1 MGWATPPTGLFVVK
15 ILLAVAGLNS
25 SSGFGFLQ
33 WLQAVI
39 KSFSIFSKC
48 IVTQDQFQL
57 SAL

>member
-1 MGWATPPTGLFVVK
+1 MGWARPPTGLFVVK

-39 KSFSIFSKC
+39 KSFSIFSMC
-48 IVTQDQFQL
+48 IVT
-57 SAL
+57 